1 MSDDEARR
9 VFDVVDAFDPDEF
22 VKLFAEDGTL
32 KFGNAEA
39 NQGREAIATGL
50 RGFFSTIG
58 GLRHRI
64 VRAWTVGAD
73 TVAETEVTYT
83 RLDDSEVSVVAVS
96 IWTRG
101 DDGLITD
108 YRIFVDLAPLYSVQG
123 SVVTTI

>member
-1 MSDDEARR
+1 MSADEARR

-22 VKLFAEDGTL
+22 VKLLAEDATMR
-32 KFGNAEA
+32 FGNAA
-39 NQGREAIATGL
+39 PGQGREAIAAAL
-50 RGFFSTIG
+50 RGFFSTIA

-64 VRAWTVGAD
+64 VRTWTTGAD

-83 RLDDSEVSVVAVS
+83 RLDDSEVDVVAVS

-108 YRIFVDLAPLYSVQG
+108 YRVFVDLAPLYSPQT